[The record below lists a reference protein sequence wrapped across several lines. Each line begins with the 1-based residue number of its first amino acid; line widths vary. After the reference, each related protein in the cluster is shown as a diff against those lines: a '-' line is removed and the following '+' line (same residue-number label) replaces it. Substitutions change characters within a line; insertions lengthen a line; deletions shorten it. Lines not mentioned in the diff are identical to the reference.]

1 MKSVKIMI
9 ADCLQ
14 KEVYRLN
21 NLVRGR
27 QVVVKGKF
35 RRN

>member
-1 MKSVKIMI
+1 MI

-21 NLVRGR
+21 NLERGR
-27 QVVVKGKF
+27 QVVVKGKL